1 MANCKK
7 LFQKISNHNSG
18 VRFSDIC
25 KLAEC
30 YGFTLARI
38 DGSHHIYKCPGKR
51 ELVNLQPD
59 KNGEAKKYQVR
70 QVLEIIEEIL
80 GD

>member
-1 MANCKK
+1 MARCKK
-7 LFQKISNHNSG
+7 LLQKITNNPLG

-30 YGFTLARI
+30 YGFMLARI
-38 DGSHHIYKCPGKR
+38 EGSHYIYKCPGRK

-59 KNGEAKKYQVR
+59 KNGEAKKYQVK
-70 QVLEIIEEIL
+70 QVLEIIEEIS
-80 GD
+80 GE